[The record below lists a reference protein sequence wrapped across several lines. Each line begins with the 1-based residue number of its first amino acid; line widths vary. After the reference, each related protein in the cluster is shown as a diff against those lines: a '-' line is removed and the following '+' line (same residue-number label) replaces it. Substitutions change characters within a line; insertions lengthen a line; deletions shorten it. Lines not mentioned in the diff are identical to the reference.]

1 MMMME
6 AQDIQII
13 AVRPHIDQEEDVMV
27 EAKEGFYAALMLSGL
42 H

>member
-1 MMMME
+1 MMD
-6 AQDIQII
+6 AQDTPII
-13 AVRPHIDQEEDVMV
+13 ALRPHIDQEEDVME